1 MFRAEGLCKSY
12 GGKSVLR
19 GVTFEAAAGCALALM
34 GENGSGKST
43 LLRLL
48 AGMERPDS
56 GGIYY
61 EGRPVSGDRA
71 FLRRHVG
78 YVPQEPLLDDALTVA
93 QQLSLWSCACGC
105 KRDAQTEAL
114 LGIGPLS
121 PCRIRTLSGGEAQRV
136 SIAMAL
142 MSRPGILLMDEATNG
157 LDSTY
162 TEALSAHLEEH
173 LARGGI
179 LVWATHRTEEV
190 RRLCTVGVRLRD
202 GQIIL

>member
-1 MFRAEGLCKSY
+1 MLRAEGLCKTY
-12 GGKSVLR
+12 CGRDVLR
-19 GVTFEAAAGCALALM
+19 GVTFGVPAGCALALV

-48 AGMERPDS
+48 SGMERPD
-56 GGIYY
+56 GGSIYY
-61 EGRPVSGDRA
+61 KGRSVLGDRT

-78 YVPQEPLLDDALTVA
+78 YVPQTPLLDGALTVT

-105 KRDAQTEAL
+105 ARDAESEAL
-114 LGIGPLS
+114 LGIEPLS
-121 PCRIRTLSGGEAQRV
+121 SCRVRTLSGGEAQRV

-142 MSRPGILLMDEATNG
+142 MSKPDVLLMDEATSG
-157 LDSTY
+157 LDSAY
-162 TEALSAHLEEH
+162 VEALLRHLEGH

-190 RRLCTVGVRLRD
+190 RRLCTVGVRLKD
-202 GQIIL
+202 GQIIV